1 MERVT
6 LAIDGM
12 SCGHCVKSVEQAL
25 KALDGVAVEQVAI
38 GTATVQYD
46 PAATSVDRLR
56 DAVEDEGY
64 QVTGTR

>member
-12 SCGHCVKSVEQAL
+12 SCGHCVRSVEQAL
-25 KALDGVAVEQVAI
+25 KSLDGVAVEQVAV

-46 PAATSVDRLR
+46 PASTSIDRLK

-64 QVTGTR
+64 QVTSAR

>member
-25 KALDGVAVEQVAI
+25 KGLDGVAVEQVAV

-46 PAATSVDRLR
+46 PAATSIDRLK

-64 QVTGTR
+64 QVTSTR

>member
-46 PAATSVDRLR
+46 PAATSVDRLK

>member
-1 MERVT
+1 MERIT

-64 QVTGTR
+64 QVTAAR

>member
-12 SCGHCVKSVEQAL
+12 VCGHCVRSVEQAL
-25 KALDGVAVEQVAI
+25 KSLDGVAVEQVAI

-46 PAATSVDRLR
+46 PASTTGDRLR
-56 DAVEDEGY
+56 GAVEDEGY
-64 QVTGTR
+64 QVTATR

>member
-1 MERVT
+1 MERIT

-25 KALDGVAVEQVAI
+25 AALDGVAVEQVAI
-38 GTATVQYD
+38 GAATVQYD
-46 PAATSVDRLR
+46 PAATSVDRLK

-64 QVTGTR
+64 QVTATR

>member
-6 LAIDGM
+6 LSIDGM
-12 SCGHCVKSVEQAL
+12 SCGHCVRSVEQAL
-25 KALDGVAVEQVAI
+25 KGIDGVAVEQVAV

-46 PAATSVDRLR
+46 PTSTSIDRLK

-64 QVTGTR
+64 QVTETR

>member
-25 KALDGVAVEQVAI
+25 KGLDGVAVEQVAI
-38 GTATVQYD
+38 GTATISYD
-46 PAATSVDRLR
+46 PATTSVDRLR